1 MPDATH
7 PAAPAAIALSGLIGS
22 HPLGALA
29 AFGLLRWSADIPAL
43 RGTRLHW
50 EQQDDWVAVLTPP
63 TPLAPEALCQLLLDA
78 HASDGWVHLDGPPTL
93 RMPAA
98 EFRERCLNDALSA
111 RPDARFAA
119 DFDAACG
126 CEVIVDDKGRL
137 TPTRLHMTS
146 GQQQFRGALADL
158 AASLVVD
165 GRPRGRQTP
174 AALLDAAREA
184 LFGPWS
190 YPDAEHALGWD
201 PDAERLHALRP
212 LAPTAD
218 NANKS
223 VRFAVWL
230 AHRALALLPALAQGT
245 RLQTS
250 AFVVEARRA
259 QYRLRWPLWE
269 TALGLDSLA
278 ALLTCRELT
287 GDGSAI
293 ARLHA
298 RGVVAVYE
306 STRHEFGQG
315 YAVLRPARLIPPGP
329 DERPAAAPEVMI
341 F

>member
-7 PAAPAAIALSGLIGS
+7 PAAPAVIALSGLIGS

-43 RGTRLHW
+43 HGARLHW

-78 HASDGWVHLDGPPTL
+78 HASDGWAHLDGPPTL

-126 CEVIVDDKGRL
+126 CEVIARDRDGTL
-137 TPTRLHMTS
+137 TPTRLDMTS
-146 GQQQFRGALADL
+146 AQQGLPKDLAKI
-158 AASLVVD
+158 AASLI
-165 GRPRGRQTP
+165 RPRRQNKQRRTP
-174 AALLDAAREA
+174 LDAAREA

-190 YPDAEHALGWD
+190 YPDAEPTLGWD

-212 LAPTAD
+212 LAPTDD

-278 ALLTCRELT
+278 ALLTCSELT
-287 GDGSAI
+287 GDGNAI